1 MIGLYFVG
9 DDVDGIRTVV
19 NAKTSQISDVL
30 INGVFAFETVIL
42 Y

>member
-19 NAKTSQISDVL
+19 NATSQISDVL
-30 INGVFAFETVIL
+30 IDGVFVFETVIL